1 MKIYCANSRG
11 TGIDRFIGKD
21 AWIYI
26 NNMLYEDFYVRVLS
40 VDDSG
45 TYAINKVPARLVD
58 NPDAAIDDNLIGL
71 MGYSMGMYHTFTLD
85 DSDQEIRDF
94 IKKFIL
100 SHKFLYNGLLRP
112 AAPLSVISTQE
123 LVDRIDALSVVRI
136 SGGVGHF

>member
-1 MKIYCANSRG
+1 MKIYCAKNRS

-21 AWIYI
+21 AWICI
-26 NNMLYEDFYVRVLS
+26 KNMLYGDFYVRVLS
-40 VDDSG
+40 VDASG

-58 NPDAAIDDNLIGL
+58 SPDAALDEELIGF
-71 MGYSMGMYHTFTLD
+71 MGYSMGLYHTFTLD

-112 AAPLSVISTQE
+112 EAPFSIISTQE
-123 LVDRIDALSVVRI
+123 IVDRIDSLSVVRV
-136 SGGVGHF
+136 SE